1 MPIHFQPVK
10 LDPQVARKWAKWLE
24 SCLPLPQEGWVTG
37 DGFAITN
44 PEKMRSALL
53 ADLTGEATSVRTQD
67 ALRTDF
73 TRFVRAWQVAAWLED
88 IQGCESLEDLRGVT
102 NTIAE
107 KKESYAELQLASL
120 RQATERKMR
129 ELRQVAAEPSFG
141 AELASTLSV

>member
-24 SCLPLPQEGWVTG
+24 SCLPLPQDGWVTG
-37 DGFAITN
+37 DGFAITD
-44 PEKMRSALL
+44 PERMRSALL

-88 IQGCESLEDLRGVT
+88 IRGCESVADLREVA
-102 NTIAE
+102 NAIAE
-107 KKESYAELQLASL
+107 KKDSYAEVQLMSL
-120 RQATERKMR
+120 RQAAEKKMR
-129 ELRQVAAEPSFG
+129 ELRQVSPESLLRVEMTPS
-141 AELASTLSV
+141 LSV